1 MITVIIKVHYVLY
14 ISECDQIGRFFKVID
29 DKYSF
34 KGRPNI
40 FWATSGGYLA
50 TFGIASGHT
59 DISETVI
66 QRLTTQKTWKEYGNP

>member
-14 ISECDQIGRFFKVID
+14 ISQCDQIGRFFKV
-29 DKYSF
+29 
-34 KGRPNI
+34 RPNI